1 MPCAPKLPIC
11 RVVFNPPKQAYTIT
25 HTNIM
30 LCVSTQIILSCFSEE
45 NEQLHRQL
53 NTSSVTAKLNKFQI
67 TIASQQL
74 TIESL
79 LLEKKDRGLQD
90 TSFRQ
95 FSLLPSSQ
103 LRESTAGSPD
113 LILSFE
119 GHYKGLVSRIER
131 LTELFNKG
139 REYQKFLLEGLN
151 KSKRM
156 NKRLRCRAESLEE
169 LLMLS
174 EPKNETNIMDTE
186 PHHTAPANDSITQ
199 IHIEDDPDTFA
210 ADLKDCM
217 MREIIADDGDEFK
230 LYYSPSQDSTTKT
243 TQASMITSVTDHK
256 SDSIVAPNLVFPRGT
271 VQSRKGRKRNILC
284 ELRKIVATTETP
296 EASVG
301 TYPLYLKGLH
311 EKLLRQKLSHQRE
324 VQGLHAII
332 AGGMADQKLLKAELE
347 AKAKDGRAQSS
358 EVKALR
364 QSVERILESNRK
376 LVLSSQVYCS
386 LSERYPTMFYAAVP
400 MTPTTVAISE
410 LKSRSDN
417 GVSCDAATAARG
429 TEVLLDD
436 SDSAKCI
443 TRNNSTGPTNYT
455 TPSIMIAPL
464 LRQLKPTFLS
474 TLLSHATAAT
484 LAPAPDTRMKPR
496 FASQIV
502 SVVATNTVLQNAT
515 TAITP
520 RSTALSVAPRDTIP
534 TSPLPLP
541 QSPKGYKPAST
552 STRIIKLKEK
562 ARVKI
567 LNNLGF
573 KFTRSHFIISEDL
586 RAASLATKI
595 YQKIG
600 SNDPEQC
607 EQNMEDDVLDNAPLP
622 YKDKSVLGQ
631 EEICALDEFSATSA
645 CDYIGSVE
653 SG

>member
-11 RVVFNPPKQAYTIT
+11 RVVFSPPKQAYTIT

-30 LCVSTQIILSCFSEE
+30 LCVSTQIIISCFSEE

-53 NTSSVTAKLNKFQI
+53 NMSSVTAKLNKFQI

-79 LLEKKDRGLQD
+79 LLEKKDRGQD

-119 GHYKGLVSRIER
+119 GHYKVLVSRIER

-139 REYQKFLLEGLN
+139 REYQNFLLEGLN

-174 EPKNETNIMDTE
+174 ESKNETNIMDTE

-199 IHIEDDPDTFA
+199 IHIEDDPDTSA

-217 MREIIADDGDEFK
+217 MREIIADYGDENK
-230 LYYSPSQDSTTKT
+230 LCYSPSQDSTTKT
-243 TQASMITSVTDHK
+243 TEASMITSVTDQK
-256 SDSIVAPNLVFPRGT
+256 SDSIVAPNQVFPRGT

-324 VQGLHAII
+324 VQGLHTII

-417 GVSCDAATAARG
+417 GVSCDAARG

-455 TPSIMIAPL
+455 TPSIMIPPL

-502 SVVATNTVLQNAT
+502 SVVAANTVLQNAT

-567 LNNLGF
+567 LNNLGS

-586 RAASLATKI
+586 RAASLGTKI
-595 YQKIG
+595 YQKIR

-607 EQNMEDDVLDNAPLP
+607 EQNEEDDVLDNAPFP
-622 YKDKSVLGQ
+622 YK